1 YEKSICK
8 KYLTQTIGK
17 YYNYM
22 CKILFTRERRN
33 MHMKWLTI
41 LIGMIIWGYINGFFS
56 SDKTANPWITDDERE
71 TKIKRKAII
80 ASWSGVFMF
89 CTINLLNKWLGIETS
104 NTSPYL
110 LTSVATILKEN
121 VELQILFMLFITYGI
136 FYVYYRRKLSA

>member
-1 YEKSICK
+1 MA
-8 KYLTQTIGK
+8 
-17 YYNYM
+17 NHFNWHDYM
-22 CKILFTRERRN
+22 GIYKRI
-33 MHMKWLTI
+33 
-41 LIGMIIWGYINGFFS
+41 FS

-71 TKIKRKAII
+71 TKIKQKAII

-110 LTSVATILKEN
+110 PTSVATILKEN

>member
-1 YEKSICK
+1 
-8 KYLTQTIGK
+8 
-17 YYNYM
+17 M
-22 CKILFTRERRN
+22 CKILFTREEKHAYEMANHLNWHDYMGIYKR
-33 MHMKWLTI
+33 I
-41 LIGMIIWGYINGFFS
+41 FS

-71 TKIKRKAII
+71 TKIKQKAII